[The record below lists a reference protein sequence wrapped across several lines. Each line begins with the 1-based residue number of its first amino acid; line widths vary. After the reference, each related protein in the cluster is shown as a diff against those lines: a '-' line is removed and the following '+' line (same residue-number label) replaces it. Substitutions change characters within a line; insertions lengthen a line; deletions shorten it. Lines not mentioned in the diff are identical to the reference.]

1 MTKEKNPVLNDHFEK
16 LKTLLPEVY
25 SKHFKEEKETK
36 NHKLFRMLRS
46 SLGVI
51 EAVYLQNSESF
62 SLSKAE
68 EYAKIIDELK
78 SLGYSYN
85 GHHELLN
92 KAANFMIMKSKKPM
106 EKAKGATIK
115 EGQERKAM

>member
-1 MTKEKNPVLNDHFEK
+1 MTNEKNPVLSEHFEK

-25 SKHFKEEKETK
+25 AKHFKEERESK
-36 NHKLFRMLRS
+36 NQKLFRMLKS

-78 SLGYSYN
+78 SLGFSYN

-92 KAANFMIMKSKKPM
+92 MAANFMLMKAKKPM
-106 EKAKGATIK
+106 QKAQGSLK
-115 EGQERKAM
+115 EEQDRKAI